1 MGKKKKKLTEGCL
14 RPELAKAIELAE
26 KSKFEEAKAAYDVL
40 LAEKPGKPNE
50 PWPKT
55 SAWARKILAHEDA
68 VTPPPINSTDR

>member
-1 MGKKKKKLTEGCL
+1 
-14 RPELAKAIELAE
+14 ELAE

-55 SAWARKILAHEDA
+55 SA
-68 VTPPPINSTDR
+68 